1 MSLLKHI
8 VVFDTETTG
17 LPLHAKAPLSK
28 QPRIIELGAVL
39 LSRETGE
46 IVSEYNQ
53 LINPGMEVSAEITK
67 ITGITNDQLVGQPT
81 FHDVFPFLFSFFKDA
96 DTVFCHN
103 TTFDKR
109 LLLMEVMRCGPLV
122 PAFPWPERE
131 FCTVE
136 LYQKQWGRRPKL
148 LELYEKVLG
157 KPLNQTHRA
166 VEDCRALVE
175 IIQAEELY
183 KL

>member
-1 MSLLKHI
+1 MKHI

-17 LPLHAKAPLSK
+17 LPLHMKAPLHK
-28 QPRIIELGAVL
+28 QPKIIELGAVL

-46 IVSEYNQ
+46 IVGEYNQ
-53 LINPGMEVSAEITK
+53 LIHPGEEVSAEITK
-67 ITGITNDQLVGQPT
+67 ITGITNEQLRGQPT
-81 FHDVFPFLFSFFKDA
+81 FHEVLPRLHDFFRQA

-103 TTFDKR
+103 TSFDKKM
-109 LLLMEVMRCGPLV
+109 LHFAVQRCGPLV

-136 LYQKQWGRRPKL
+136 LYQKQYGKRPKM
-148 LELYEKVLG
+148 LELYEHVLG
-157 KPLNQTHRA
+157 KPLAQTHRA
-166 VEDCRALVE
+166 LDDVKALVE
-175 IIQAEELY
+175 IIVKEELY